1 MTTFGYA
8 RVSSEDQ
15 DLSAQREALKAAG
28 CEMIRE
34 EKASGKSRDGRD
46 ELAIL
51 LDFIRPGDVLIVTK
65 LDRLARNTLDMLEI
79 VETLAEKGA
88 GFKSLAEPWADTTS
102 PAGKLV
108 VTIFAGFAE
117 FERARIRERQR
128 EGIERAKARGVYVGR
143 KRQHDPERIRER
155 RAEGL
160 SMSRIAAELGC
171 SEDTV
176 RRALR
181 QKNGQPAKLAELG
194 APGI

>member
-15 DLSAQREALKAAG
+15 DLSAQHEALTAAG
-28 CEMIRE
+28 CDMIRE

-79 VETLAEKGA
+79 VESLAEKGA
-88 GFKSLAEPWADTTS
+88 GFKSLAEPWADTTT

-117 FERARIRERQR
+117 FERAR
-128 EGIERAKARGVYVGR
+128 
-143 KRQHDPERIRER
+143 
-155 RAEGL
+155 
-160 SMSRIAAELGC
+160 
-171 SEDTV
+171 
-176 RRALR
+176 
-181 QKNGQPAKLAELG
+181 
-194 APGI
+194 